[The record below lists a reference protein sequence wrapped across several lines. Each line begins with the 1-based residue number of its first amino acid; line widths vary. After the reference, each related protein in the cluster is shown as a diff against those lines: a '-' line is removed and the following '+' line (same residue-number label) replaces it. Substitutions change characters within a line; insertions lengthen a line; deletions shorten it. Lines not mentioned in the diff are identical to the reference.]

1 MKAAIDLRHLE
12 QYVFGD
18 RSLLD
23 EILTIFIDQASQWID
38 RMDPALPD
46 DQWHLAAHTLKGAA
60 RGVGAWA
67 LGDVAERAEALLG
80 PDQAS
85 SRCALQSDLKAIA
98 RETIAH
104 AVAIRDRA
112 A

>member
-1 MKAAIDLRHLE
+1 MNAAIDLRHLE

-23 EILTIFIDQASQWID
+23 EILTIFIDQASAWID

-46 DQWHLAAHTLKGAA
+46 DDWHLAAHTLKGAA

-67 LGDVAERAEALLG
+67 LGDVAERAETLVG
-80 PDQAS
+80 PGQAS
-85 SRCALQSDLKAIA
+85 ARRLLQRDLKAIA
-98 RETIAH
+98 DEAIAD
-104 AVAIRDRA
+104 AVAIRDHA